1 MKQIMKKLTISAIAS
16 ATFGSL
22 FIAAPSYGISIN
34 DFFSSIVSDF
44 QTELSKIQD
53 DAKEKINISW
63 AGIKTDAIAA
73 IDSSIGQLGAPDPI
87 ASADQLKDS
96 LKDDYSYPVA
106 QQNAQKLERQLTLSS
121 VSSIVSKNGQQQ
133 TQEKIDTTA
142 QIAQQA
148 KSTADEAQN
157 MDASQNVLKAIAA
170 QNGLIVSM
178 LAEQRT
184 DSLSARQD
192 NAYSNLMLTQVAEHL
207 DSERKK
213 ENSQEDGRLSLVHEI
228 VLNARLDP
236 ASAD

>member
-1 MKQIMKKLTISAIAS
+1 MKPIIKKLTLGAIAS
-16 ATFGSL
+16 ATFVSL

-34 DFFSSIVSDF
+34 DFFSSIVSDL
-44 QTELSKIQD
+44 QGEVSEIHAW
-53 DAKEKINISW
+53 AKEEINSAW
-63 AGIKTDAIAA
+63 ADTKENANAA

-87 ASADQLKDS
+87 ASAEQLKNT

-106 QQNAQKLERQLTLSS
+106 QEKAQKLERELTLGSIAS
-121 VSSIVSKNGQQQ
+121 VIGKKGQQQ

-148 KSTADEAQN
+148 KGIADEAQN
-157 MDASQNVLKAIAA
+157 MDASQNVLKAIAS
-170 QNGLIVSM
+170 QNALIVSM

-184 DSLSARQD
+184 DSLLARQD

-207 DSERKK
+207 DSQRKK
-213 ENSQEDGRLSLVHEI
+213 ENSEEDGRLSLVHEV

-236 ASAD
+236 TSAD

>member
-1 MKQIMKKLTISAIAS
+1 MKPIIKKLKIGAITA
-16 ATFGSL
+16 ATFGGF

-34 DFFSSIVSDF
+34 DFFSSIVSDI

-53 DAKEKINISW
+53 NAKEKINISW
-63 AGIKTDAIAA
+63 ADIKENATAA

-87 ASADQLKDS
+87 ASAEQLKDS

-106 QQNAQKLERQLTLSS
+106 QEKAQELERQITLAS
-121 VSSIVSKNGQQQ
+121 VASVVSRDGQQQ
-133 TQEKIDTTA
+133 TQAKIDITA

-148 KSTADEAQN
+148 KSIADEAQN

-170 QNGLIVSM
+170 TNGLIVSM
-178 LAEQRT
+178 LAQQRT
-184 DSLSARQD
+184 DSLMARQD
-192 NAYSNLMLTQVAEHL
+192 TSYSNLMLTQVAEHL
-207 DSERKK
+207 DSQRKK
-213 ENSQEDGRLSLVHEI
+213 ENFQEDGRLSLLHEV

>member
-1 MKQIMKKLTISAIAS
+1 MKPIMKKLTLSAIAS
-16 ATFGSL
+16 ATFVSL
-22 FIAAPSYGISIN
+22 FIAAPSYGFSIN
-34 DFFSSIVSDF
+34 DFINSLVSDL
-44 QTELSKIQD
+44 QSEVGEIQAWASD
-53 DAKEKINISW
+53 EINSAWADIKENAS
-63 AGIKTDAIAA
+63 AA

-106 QQNAQKLERQLTLSS
+106 QEKAQKLSRELALAS
-121 VSSIVSKNGQQQ
+121 VASVVSEKGQQQ

-148 KSTADEAQN
+148 KGIADEAQS
-157 MDASQNVLKAIAA
+157 MDASQNVLKAIAS
-170 QNGLIVSM
+170 QNALIVSM

-184 DSLSARQD
+184 DSLLARQD

-207 DSERKK
+207 DSQRQK
-213 ENSQEDGRLSLVHEI
+213 ENSQEDGRLSLVHEV

-236 ASAD
+236 TSAD

>member
-1 MKQIMKKLTISAIAS
+1 MKKRTIGVILS
-16 ATFGSL
+16 ATVGSF
-22 FIAAPSYGISIN
+22 FIAAPSYGFNIN
-34 DFFSSIVSDF
+34 DFFSFIVSDL
-44 QTELSKIQD
+44 QGEVSEIQAW
-53 DAKEKINISW
+53 AKDEINSAW
-63 AGIKTDAIAA
+63 ADIKENAEAA

-106 QQNAQKLERQLTLSS
+106 QQNAQELERQLTLAS
-121 VSSIVSKNGQQQ
+121 VASVVSKDGQQK
-133 TQEKIDTTA
+133 TQAKIDTTA

-148 KSTADEAQN
+148 KDISDEAQN

-178 LAEQRT
+178 LAQQRT

-192 NAYSNLMLTQVAEHL
+192 NAYSNLMLTQVADHL
-207 DSERKK
+207 DSQRKK
-213 ENSQEDGRLSLVHEI
+213 QNSEEDGRLSLLHEV

-236 ASAD
+236 TFKE

>member
-1 MKQIMKKLTISAIAS
+1 MKPIMKKLTISAIA
-16 ATFGSL
+16 ATTFGSL

-44 QTELSKIQD
+44 QTEISKIQD

-106 QQNAQKLERQLTLSS
+106 QQNAQQLERQLTLAS
-121 VSSIVSKNGQQQ
+121 VSSIVSKDGQQQ

-148 KSTADEAQN
+148 KSIADEAQN

>member
-1 MKQIMKKLTISAIAS
+1 MIPIMKKLTISAIA
-16 ATFGSL
+16 ATTFGSL

-53 DAKEKINISW
+53 DAKEKINTSW

-87 ASADQLKDS
+87 ASADELKDS

-106 QQNAQKLERQLTLSS
+106 QENAQQLERQLTLAS
-121 VSSIVSKNGQQQ
+121 VSSIVSKDGQQQ
-133 TQEKIDTTA
+133 TQSKIDTTA

-148 KSTADEAQN
+148 QDIADRAQN

-213 ENSQEDGRLSLVHEI
+213 ENFQEDGRLSLVHEI